1 MSWWMMV
8 ALSGQAMA
16 GKENPPLVWTGID
29 YGLVRCVGTL
39 DFNDPA
45 AIFPGYLDKWNGL
58 FIAEYVDNLQA
69 RTRVSSVR
77 PVIGH
82 LHALHAAADPNTQ
95 IIRDDSFS
103 IDRMLPEEVVRERVK
118 SYTLDETEGTALVL
132 IADQLNKPAQKGCFW
147 VVNYDIATRDVM
159 AATRTCSPAGGIG
172 FRNYWFGAVKD
183 VIDRLPRK

>member
-8 ALSGQAMA
+8 ALSGQAIA
-16 GKENPPLVWTGID
+16 GEAKTLVWTGID

-45 AIFPGYLDKWNGL
+45 AIFPGYFDKWNGL
-58 FIAEYVDNLQA
+58 FIAEYVDDLQW
-69 RTRVSSVR
+69 RTRVSSVQ
-77 PVIGH
+77 PVFGH

-95 IIRDDSFS
+95 IIRDDSFT
-103 IDRMLPEEVVRERVK
+103 IDHMLPEEVVRERVK
-118 SYTLDETEGTALVL
+118 SYTLDATEGTALVL

-147 VVNYDIATRDVM
+147 VVNYDIASRDVID
-159 AATRTCSPAGGIG
+159 ATRSCQPAHGIG

-183 VIDRLPRK
+183 VIDHLPRK